1 MASRWQPALAVRL
14 APRGVVTP
22 RSALV
27 LVCLLAALVTP
38 SVAFAQKTILLV
50 RHGERADDTADAALS
65 PAGEARARK
74 LADLLKDAGVT
85 AIFATQFERTLNTAK
100 PLADKLGVAIT
111 RLKDTESA
119 ELVAS
124 LRTTHRNDVVLV
136 VAHSHTI
143 PEILKLLGHAPV
155 VTIGASEFD
164 NLFAIVPRGRNTPPT
179 VVRLR
184 Y

>member
-1 MASRWQPALAVRL
+1 MCSPA
-14 APRGVVTP
+14 PPPTP
-22 RSALV
+22 NYSE
-27 LVCLLAALVTP
+27 AAQEQGQANL
-38 SVAFAQKTILLV
+38 
-50 RHGERADDTADAALS
+50 DAA
-65 PAGEARARK
+65 RAT
-74 LADLLKDAGVT
+74 G
-85 AIFATQFERTLNTAK
+85 
-100 PLADKLGVAIT
+100 KLGVAIT